1 MAIPCYLAMSAAE
14 YAACPTLPPRIGWM
28 ACHFSLQNDG
38 LSNLPQQL
46 PANSLLILDD
56 SIPMEN
62 HSIDTILFQL
72 TNVVQEQKIDAVL
85 LDFQRHG
92 MIREKKLAAA
102 VSGALPCPVVVTP
115 DYASEYMPV
124 FLPPAPLHQPL
135 DVYLSRFPGR
145 KLWLDAAPIPTKI
158 CVTSAGSTYESHAS
172 HSGNILPHHAQQ
184 LHCHYSIDVQPEQA
198 FFTLERTKE
207 DFHAWLQ
214 AAESFGVACA
224 VGLYQEL
231 SKYYNEKAAL

>member
-14 YAACPTLPPRIGWM
+14 YATCSALPPRMGWM

-56 SIPMEN
+56 SNPMEN
-62 HSIDTILFQL
+62 HNIDTILFQL
-72 TNVVQEQKIDAVL
+72 TNVIEEQKIDAVL
-85 LDFQRHG
+85 LDFQRHS
-92 MIREKKLAAA
+92 MRCEKELAAA
-102 VSGALPCPVVVTP
+102 ICKALPCPVAATA
-115 DYASEYMPV
+115 DYASESMPV

-135 DVYLSRFPGR
+135 DVYLSKFTGQ

-158 CVTSAGSTYESHAS
+158 CVTSAGSSYESHAS
-172 HSGNILPHHAQQ
+172 LSSNHLPHHAQQ
-184 LHCHYSIDVQPEQA
+184 LQCHYGIDVQPERA
-198 FFTLERTKE
+198 CFTLERTKE
-207 DFHAWLQ
+207 DFYAWLQ
-214 AAESFGVACA
+214 AAESFGVVCA

-231 SKYYNEKAAL
+231 NKYYNEKAAL